1 VHLHVHPPQLRHRDG
16 LDAAQ
21 IADAGGDSVQRSA
34 ADLESRLCHAKV
46 VVEQYRD
53 ANPVSKVWLGMGKA
67 FDAIMAMLSRP
78 LCQGPPAG
86 WLTKFTDPADVHI
99 LARPRTTV
107 QVRAAVAMTWGS

>member
-1 VHLHVHPPQLRHRDG
+1 M
-16 LDAAQ
+16 Q
-21 IADAGGDSVQRSA
+21 IADSGGDDVNRTA

-86 WLTKFTDPADVHI
+86 WLTKFTDPNDVHM
-99 LARPRTTV
+99 LGRPRTPV
-107 QVRAAVAMTWGS
+107 QVGAAVWRCW